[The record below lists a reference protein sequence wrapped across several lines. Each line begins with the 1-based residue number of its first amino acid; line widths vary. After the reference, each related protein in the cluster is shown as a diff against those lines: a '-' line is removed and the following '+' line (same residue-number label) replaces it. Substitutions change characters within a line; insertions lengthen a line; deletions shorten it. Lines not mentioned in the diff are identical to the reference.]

1 MKFTRQGKRI
11 YDNAIQ
17 ETYDPKGEKHFWIGG
32 GTPYWEHGEDTDIN
46 AVQKGY
52 VSITPIHLD
61 LTNYSAGVFAE
72 NLVPSTQ
79 ASMKFKYAM
88 QDTGCRGQDTGFR
101 IKKSCIMY
109 RSPCIMNH
117 VS

>member
-61 LTNYSAGVFAE
+61 LTNYSALEFLQKTLFPVHK
-72 NLVPSTQ
+72 Q
-79 ASMKFKYAM
+79 A
-88 QDTGCRGQDTGFR
+88 
-101 IKKSCIMY
+101 
-109 RSPCIMNH
+109 
-117 VS
+117 

>member
-32 GTPYWEHGEDTDIN
+32 GTPTGSTERTQILMLFK
-46 AVQKGY
+46 KGY

-61 LTNYSAGVFAE
+61 LTNYSAWSFCRKPCSQYTSKHEIQICDAGYRSKRLSAE
-72 NLVPSTQ
+72 TR
-79 ASMKFKYAM
+79 FEM
-88 QDTGCRGQDTGFR
+88 QGQDTGNNPS
-101 IKKSCIMY
+101 IPHY
-109 RSPCIMNH
+109 
-117 VS
+117 